1 MAQLVAGVLLADDG
15 PLGLIGCPSSL
26 LLALGKDF
34 GLLIPL
40 FLDGGLLLLLHLL
53 LRPLETVLG
62 RVGRRG

>member
-1 MAQLVAGVLLADDG
+1 MAQLLAGILLTDEG
-15 PLGLIGCPSSL
+15 PLGLVGCPSSM
-26 LLALGKDF
+26 LLALGLDT